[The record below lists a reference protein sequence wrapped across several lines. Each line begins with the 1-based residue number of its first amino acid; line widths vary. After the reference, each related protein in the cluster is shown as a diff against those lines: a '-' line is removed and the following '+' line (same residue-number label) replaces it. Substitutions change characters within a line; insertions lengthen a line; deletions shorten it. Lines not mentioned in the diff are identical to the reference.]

1 MKRIIIISAT
11 VLAFY
16 AISQVCGCDNCNKA
30 NSQTLSSKV
39 ILKDDNKTVK
49 LKVKGMTCGGC
60 SNNIHNAL
68 SKKIGIIENEVK
80 FPGDVAIVKYD
91 PEKISLEEIIKTIE
105 KAGYKES
112 IAEKQP
118 K

>member
-1 MKRIIIISAT
+1 MKKLIIFSGAAIM
-11 VLAFY
+11 FY
-16 AISQVCGCDNCNKA
+16 AASQVCGCDSCSKA

-60 SNNIHNAL
+60 SNHIHDAL
-68 SKKIGIIENEVK
+68 SKKKGIIENEVK
-80 FPGDVAIVKYD
+80 YPGDVAIVKYD

-105 KAGYKES
+105 KAGYKAS
-112 IAEKQP
+112 IAEKQS